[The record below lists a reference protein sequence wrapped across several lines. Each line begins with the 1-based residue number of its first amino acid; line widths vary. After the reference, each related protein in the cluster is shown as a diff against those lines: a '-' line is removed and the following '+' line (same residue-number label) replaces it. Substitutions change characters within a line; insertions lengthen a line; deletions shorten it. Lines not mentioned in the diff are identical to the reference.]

1 MPVSSYHYNDH
12 YGISDVCMSIPT
24 IVGIN
29 GIEQVL
35 EIKLD
40 HVEKNALKE
49 SARELKS
56 VIDGLDL
63 TI

>member
-1 MPVSSYHYNDH
+1 
-12 YGISDVCMSIPT
+12 MSIPT

-49 SARELKS
+49 SARELKA